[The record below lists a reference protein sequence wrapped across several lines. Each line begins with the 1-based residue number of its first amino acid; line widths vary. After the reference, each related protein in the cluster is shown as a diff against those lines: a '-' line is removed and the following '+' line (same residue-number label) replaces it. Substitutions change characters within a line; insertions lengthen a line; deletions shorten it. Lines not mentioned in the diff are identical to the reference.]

1 METEIL
7 RRGDAGRMELT
18 DEGQLVLEA
27 AGRIEAELDNCLRS
41 VSALRD
47 GNTGLVRLGVVSTGK
62 YFAPALVAHLKDEF
76 PDIKVELTIGNR
88 GQIITALD
96 NRQIQLAIMGRPPR
110 IPANDAEVLGP
121 HPHVFIAPPDHP
133 LVKGSKVTAQDLLD
147 ETIIEREIG
156 SGTRILLTR
165 FMDRI
170 GQGASYETM
179 SMGSNETIKQAVI
192 AGLGIALISQHT
204 VCEELHNR
212 RLVTLDMPGLPIER
226 SWYLLARTDTK
237 LSAAAEKIKAHISD
251 MKGSFLP
258 RANERAR

>member
-1 METEIL
+1 
-7 RRGDAGRMELT
+7 
-18 DEGQLVLEA
+18 
-27 AGRIEAELDNCLRS
+27 
-41 VSALRD
+41 
-47 GNTGLVRLGVVSTGK
+47 
-62 YFAPALVAHLKDEF
+62 
-76 PDIKVELTIGNR
+76 
-88 GQIITALD
+88 
-96 NRQIQLAIMGRPPR
+96 
-110 IPANDAEVLGP
+110 
-121 HPHVFIAPPDHP
+121 
-133 LVKGSKVTAQDLLD
+133 
-147 ETIIEREIG
+147 
-156 SGTRILLTR
+156 
-165 FMDRI
+165 
-170 GQGASYETM
+170 M